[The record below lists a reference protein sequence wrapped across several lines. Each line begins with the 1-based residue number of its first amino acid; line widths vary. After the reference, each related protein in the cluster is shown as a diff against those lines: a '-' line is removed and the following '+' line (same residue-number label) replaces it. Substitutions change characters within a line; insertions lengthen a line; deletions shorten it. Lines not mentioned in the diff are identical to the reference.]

1 MSATSSISTTQ
12 SSSNSGNSGNTN
24 NSNSSN
30 VLSSPSNIVILD
42 NQILDSN
49 DVVAAAGLQQ
59 LSGAGPGSLKLTTR
73 ECAVQYSNLISNY
86 SASSNTHSNAT
97 IIANNNSSQMN
108 TVNIIPGDATQTSSR
123 VQVLSNVQLVSSK
136 NATQPS
142 TFSYVDASGKNFN
155 VLTSSG
161 KIGPNKLISV
171 PITKVKTFN
180 NIAQQPQLSS
190 QQNPIVSSHLPHQHQ
205 PVLQTQ
211 VGNVQKVTVPRNIQL
226 VTRIPNPPTISVS
239 NGRVSQITP
248 TLSSSTQ
255 QQPPTQQFTIQ
266 QYADTSANMPPS
278 LEIRSSVSGPIIN
291 AANPGNVG
299 KVASNKSKN
308 IASLKMMP
316 NSQMNQPS
324 TTMPTKTVGKSMSVN
339 LKSVRNNSKSSASG
353 INSQYY
359 IKNSS
364 NGTLQQQPGTTTS
377 IYTTSPAQAVYHNP
391 TPHPPQQPIQI
402 PVSTTTI
409 TGKGRSVY
417 KTSKNQLI
425 QIQQQQQPP
434 HQSPQRS
441 ITPSSSPVSGSIP
454 PNTNYGSIVSSSMV
468 PGATSSSSVTFE
480 SSGSPSVTMASSGS
494 GSHHEH
500 PIPSVTVTG
509 YSSSTGK
516 NKKYASAFQ
525 NESNSPGFVLSPVKM
540 KGTGRGRNNSMSNYQ
555 PTEAATPYQRYS
567 TSPSRPLQHFQA
579 ASPVGNSSTG

>member
-248 TLSSSTQ
+248 TLSSTTQ
-255 QQPPTQQFTIQ
+255 QQ
-266 QYADTSANMPPS
+266 S
-278 LEIRSSVSGPIIN
+278 
-291 AANPGNVG
+291 
-299 KVASNKSKN
+299 
-308 IASLKMMP
+308 P
-316 NSQMNQPS
+316 NW
-324 TTMPTKTVGKSMSVN
+324 
-339 LKSVRNNSKSSASG
+339 
-353 INSQYY
+353 
-359 IKNSS
+359 
-364 NGTLQQQPGTTTS
+364 
-377 IYTTSPAQAVYHNP
+377 
-391 TPHPPQQPIQI
+391 
-402 PVSTTTI
+402 
-409 TGKGRSVY
+409 
-417 KTSKNQLI
+417 
-425 QIQQQQQPP
+425 
-434 HQSPQRS
+434 
-441 ITPSSSPVSGSIP
+441 
-454 PNTNYGSIVSSSMV
+454 
-468 PGATSSSSVTFE
+468 
-480 SSGSPSVTMASSGS
+480 
-494 GSHHEH
+494 
-500 PIPSVTVTG
+500 
-509 YSSSTGK
+509 
-516 NKKYASAFQ
+516 
-525 NESNSPGFVLSPVKM
+525 
-540 KGTGRGRNNSMSNYQ
+540 
-555 PTEAATPYQRYS
+555 EAY
-567 TSPSRPLQHFQA
+567 
-579 ASPVGNSSTG
+579 